1 PGGVVERRA
10 SQRIAGVNRNS
21 GIEEPLRV
29 GNVAGANGG
38 VERFSSGRQRG
49 SLRKRRDQR
58 AREQAQDR
66 DPANHAP
73 SVSPRN
79 RIYGGRQS
87 LSSASALGLLRTE
100 IANHPHHC
108 LHAFDGRFG
117 QNSMSQIHDMPWAG
131 AGAPQQVRYL
141 LTELGHGSEQGSR
154 IE

>member
-79 RIYGGRQS
+79 RIYRRKTVSVQRFSFG
-87 LSSASALGLLRTE
+87 AA
-100 IANHPHHC
+100 A
-108 LHAFDGRFG
+108 DGNR
-117 QNSMSQIHDMPWAG
+117 
-131 AGAPQQVRYL
+131 
-141 LTELGHGSEQGSR
+141 E
-154 IE
+154 